1 MSPRANAQLFAR
13 CAVAAPIDSCA
24 LTQSQQPTFTFC
36 RVCAASVAMGRQ
48 KHRQFLNAI
57 ALQLSIRFYEADD
70 QKHNRQLL

>member
-48 KHRQFLNAI
+48 KHRQFRNGI
-57 ALQLSIRFYEADD
+57 
-70 QKHNRQLL
+70 